1 MSTPDRQH
9 QGRSSRGKNDGSEL
23 NVKASTNKSREL
35 LISDATDTYPVTA
48 LRGKCRVAHYPDT
61 RAAQGFRPTQD
72 NFYYILGYNPET
84 KRLATTQGTIRVG
97 SMYQAR
103 MPECKPEVVP
113 QDMPEK
119 CEGLEELRWQPQ
131 SVLDGD
137 LMMYLRAARSV
148 AAFAGMCDGGS
159 TEDGCQAASMD
170 ETTIKAMS
178 MLHTFDYDTGRALQA
193 LVKSPALRTMDK
205 KWTDED
211 AKRFVKGLRL
221 YGKNFF
227 KIRKELLPHRETGEL
242 VEYYYFW
249 KKTPA
254 AAANRPHRRHRRH
267 GVKRTTRSQRPASSE
282 FLDLSSASEC
292 SGESDDSESQD
303 YEGFRCRNCFVTVSK
318 DWNNAGQEANKI
330 LCSKCHIYYK
340 KHGEDRP
347 IESPSDS
354 SPYHFKPVKE
364 DIDNVDHSMRT
375 CHNRDSS
382 EQKKDRNSTSS
393 PENLDSPLSESK
405 KSLGPNSP
413 STGSTCSNCSSD
425 RDKKKVP
432 RGSESPGLDRSK
444 KRHISSSNLDEKYS
458 KRKRRPGH
466 SDSESVSDSSSISGN
481 DGDVEEENNH
491 DELSSCSPPTTPSP
505 SESEYTT
512 DKKAPPPAVVR
523 SEPRTDLPRPEPQ
536 HPSQVPL
543 SQASQ
548 LPIPPLHPIVPFPAP
563 SFPFAQPA
571 LPEHLLPE
579 QPLPQH
585 LLPEQ
590 PLPQHLLPQKP
601 QQSTSPPSGP
611 EEHNTQSEELNSL
624 QISIK
629 QEPESPC
636 VSPNPVSVKQE
647 PQDYSDFQTSSSDIL
662 SQREISL
669 SCSMNNSSSTVSPYK
684 LNVIP
689 KTEPVQLE
697 STVEPAVNN
706 LSNPDQT
713 ETDHSLSQEPEVKEQ
728 VGTEVIAEIPEM
740 EEEIDSDREG
750 TLTPGP
756 VPTACNR
763 EIHRS
768 KSAIFIK
775 LQNRGEHNSCARCD
789 VMFKPL
795 PSSALAK
802 KREEHE
808 KRASQPIKEEREKEK
823 RKIET
828 PPPNSTADAQVISNV
843 SAATHHTFQERV
855 TPRSFHDTPALRQLS
870 EYAKPHTL
878 GKYSPDMQRIPY
890 SMGGLHPYMDPI
902 RLAAMYP
909 PNSRERLELELERD
923 KRERDARERELREHE
938 LRTMEMRE
946 KLKQELEMKPPG
958 LDRMLPPGANP
969 LDPHWLELQ
978 RRYGYPGVPL
988 GGASGNPA
996 HIPGVYPP
1004 TSLASDLMARER
1016 ERLERLGI
1024 PPTPHFPPG
1033 VDSAF
1038 TSAAIE
1044 RLSAERFHAER
1055 MALAAD
1061 PMIQLQMAGNLGL
1074 THAHTHTHAHSHTH
1088 LHLHQP
1094 DQIMP
1099 ISPFM
1104 PPPLP
1109 HLLGSLPQGA
1119 DPMSGVN
1126 GGNNPQVNVS
1136 NNLQLSSLPPGMP
1149 PHALLS
1155 SREQEFLQNDLY
1167 RRAYADPAFAQQMQ
1181 AQHEAALQRLA
1192 LERERYG
1199 SGHLPP
1205 PH

>member
-1 MSTPDRQH
+1 MSTPDLQH
-9 QGRSSRGKNDGSEL
+9 QGQSSRGKNDGSEL

-61 RAAQGFRPTQD
+61 RAAQGFKPTQD

-103 MPECKPEVVP
+103 MPECKLDVVP

-119 CEGLEELRWQPQ
+119 CEALEELQWQPH

-178 MLHTFDYDTGRALQA
+178 MLHTFEYDTGQALQA

-292 SGESDDSESQD
+292 TGESDDSESQD
-303 YEGFRCRNCFVTVSK
+303 YDGFRCRNCFVTVSK

-364 DIDNVDHSMRT
+364 DLDSVNHSMRT

-405 KSLGPNSP
+405 KSLGHNSP
-413 STGSTCSNCSSD
+413 SAGSTCSNCSSD
-425 RDKKKVP
+425 RDKKKVL
-432 RGSESPGLDRSK
+432 RGSESPGLNRSK

-458 KRKRRPGH
+458 KRKRRQGH

-481 DGDVEEENNH
+481 DGDVDEENNH
-491 DELSSCSPPTTPSP
+491 DELSSYSPPTTPSP

-548 LPIPPLHPIVPFPAP
+548 LPIPPLHPIVSFPAS
-563 SFPFAQPA
+563 SFPFAQPP

-579 QPLPQH
+579 QSVPQH
-585 LLPEQ
+585 LSQ
-590 PLPQHLLPQKP
+590 QP
-601 QQSTSPPSGP
+601 QQSTSPSSGP
-611 EEHNTQSEELNSL
+611 QEHNSQSEELNNL
-624 QISIK
+624 QVSIK

-636 VSPNPVSVKQE
+636 ASPNPESVKQE
-647 PQDYSDFQTSSSDIL
+647 PQDYSDFEAASSNIL

-689 KTEPVQLE
+689 KTEPVQFE
-697 STVEPAVNN
+697 STVEPTVNN

-713 ETDHSLSQEPEVKEQ
+713 ETDHSISQETEVREQ
-728 VGTEVIAEIPEM
+728 VGTEVSEEIPEM

-843 SAATHHTFQERV
+843 STASHHSFQERV

-878 GKYSPDMQRIPY
+878 GPDMQRIPY

-1016 ERLERLGI
+1016 ERLERLDI
-1024 PPTPHFPPG
+1024 LHSDQLTSRMIYHIYSSQRLTNEQHIYMQR
-1033 VDSAF
+1033 VSNECILRAKHDRSAIDP
-1038 TSAAIE
+1038 AA
-1044 RLSAERFHAER
+1044 
-1055 MALAAD
+1055 
-1061 PMIQLQMAGNLGL
+1061 
-1074 THAHTHTHAHSHTH
+1074 SH
-1088 LHLHQP
+1088 LIYQF
-1094 DQIMP
+1094 
-1099 ISPFM
+1099 SR
-1104 PPPLP
+1104 
-1109 HLLGSLPQGA
+1109 A

-1155 SREQEFLQNDLY
+1155 SREQEFLQNDIY